1 MIEKQMTDE
10 QITSLLKQSK
20 NIAVVGFSL
29 QTQKPSFYVSL
40 YMHKA
45 GYRVLPVNPTAAG
58 QPSGIGVEPVY
69 ASVAQAKAACGGSV
83 DIVNV
88 FRRADQVG
96 PAVTEAIDAG
106 AACVWMQQGIENQEE
121 AARAQAQGLAV
132 IMDKCIKLE
141 HMRLML

>member
-10 QITSLLKQSK
+10 QLTLLLKRSK

-58 QPSGIGVEPVY
+58 QPSGIGDEPVY
-69 ASVAQAKAACGGSV
+69 ASVAQAKAACGGAI

-88 FRRADQVG
+88 FRRADQIG
-96 PAVTEAIDAG
+96 PAVTEAIAAG
-106 AACVWMQQGIENQEE
+106 STCVWMQQGIENDEE
-121 AARAQAQGLAV
+121 AARAQANGLEV
-132 IMDKCIKLE
+132 VMDKCIKLE
-141 HMRLML
+141 HMRLVL